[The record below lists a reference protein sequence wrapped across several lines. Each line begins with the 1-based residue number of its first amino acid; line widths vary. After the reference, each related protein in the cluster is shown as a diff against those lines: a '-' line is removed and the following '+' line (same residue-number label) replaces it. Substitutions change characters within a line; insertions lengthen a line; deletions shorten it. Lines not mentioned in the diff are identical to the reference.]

1 MLPAKDAAGAADDH
15 PLTAAELSQAFAK
28 AHEQRERE
36 EGAEREKEREK
47 EEEKKSEERE
57 KKSRLNGLDDRR
69 AKEGKGTGG
78 GRWKRFF
85 RGCLCRG

>member
-47 EEEKKSEERE
+47 
-57 KKSRLNGLDDRR
+57 
-69 AKEGKGTGG
+69 
-78 GRWKRFF
+78 
-85 RGCLCRG
+85 